1 MKTTDFAKALSNFF
15 SDYLVNDR
23 ACSPRTIETYRYAFL
38 QFIDF
43 MEIVKKVKA
52 HKITLDDV
60 NKENILSYLRWIES
74 ERKVSVNTRNH
85 RLAAFK
91 SFASFLKKDR
101 PEYIEKFVN
110 ICNIKPK
117 AFLQKEISYLKPEG
131 IKLLLSQVPQSTK
144 NGRRDYTMLTML
156 YTTAIRVS
164 ELIKIRGEDISL
176 THPKSITIRGKGR
189 KVRIVPIVKPLAK
202 LLETYL
208 KENRCLHPTNI
219 NECIFLS
226 HTKEP
231 FSRQGVNY
239 MIKKYADKARLITPS
254 LIPDDCSP
262 HKIRHSCA
270 MALLEEGVDLI
281 VIRDLLGHSSVQTTE
296 IYARVSSEKR
306 RKAIEAVSKEIV
318 PNEEPIWETNASI
331 REWLKGLSDTKIM

>member
-1 MKTTDFAKALSNFF
+1 
-15 SDYLVNDR
+15 
-23 ACSPRTIETYRYAFL
+23 
-38 QFIDF
+38 
-43 MEIVKKVKA
+43 
-52 HKITLDDV
+52 
-60 NKENILSYLRWIES
+60 
-74 ERKVSVNTRNH
+74 
-85 RLAAFK
+85 
-91 SFASFLKKDR
+91 
-101 PEYIEKFVN
+101 
-110 ICNIKPK
+110 
-117 AFLQKEISYLKPEG
+117 
-131 IKLLLSQVPQSTK
+131 
-144 NGRRDYTMLTML
+144 MLTML

-270 MALLEEGVDLI
+270 MALLEEGVDLNLI
-281 VIRDLLGHSSVQTTE
+281 TEKPKGQRGRPKRGLIRALIDRLREYKGEVCRFADDPLVPFTNNQAERDLRMVKVKNKVIGTFRSVHGAKDFLILKSLTSTASKVGTTAFDALLSL
-296 IYARVSSEKR
+296 IFGRF
-306 RKAIEAVSKEIV
+306 
-318 PNEEPIWETNASI
+318 
-331 REWLKGLSDTKIM
+331 GLVD